1 MNEEFLEEEE
11 KPAKAEP
18 KQDNV
23 GLKLLENRVILV
35 TGPVNDK
42 MHESV
47 SARLLFLQQKDAS
60 AEITVYVNSPGG
72 SADSGMGI
80 YDTMKFIGTPIRTIC
95 SGLCASAAVLIY
107 LGSTVGRRFTLPN
120 SRFLLHQPSTQA
132 FGQAS
137 DMEITA
143 LEILKT
149 RKKYARIIA
158 QECSLN
164 ADKVE
169 ADCNRDFWLGG
180 EDAVKYGLANKL
192 VKSLTEIQ

>member
-11 KPAKAEP
+11 KKEKAEP
-18 KQDNV
+18 KSDNV
-23 GLKLLENRVILV
+23 GLKLLESRIILV

-47 SARLLFLQQKDAS
+47 NARLLFLQQKDAK
-60 AEITVYVNSPGG
+60 AEITVFVNSPGG

-80 YDTMKFIGTPIRTIC
+80 YDMMKYVSTPIRTIC
-95 SGLCASAAVLIY
+95 NGLCASAAVLIY
-107 LGSTVGRRFTLPN
+107 LGSTPGRRFTLPS

-149 RKKYARIIA
+149 RKKYAAVIA
-158 QECSLN
+158 NECGLN
-164 ADKVE
+164 AEKVE
-169 ADCNRDFWLGG
+169 ADCNRDFWLGAD
-180 EDAVKYGLANKL
+180 DAVKYGLASK
-192 VKSLTEIQ
+192 VIKSQTEIQ

>member
-11 KPAKAEP
+11 KTAKAEP
-18 KQDNV
+18 KSENV
-23 GLKLLENRVILV
+23 GLKLLESRIILV

-47 SARLLFLQQKDAS
+47 SARLLFLQQKDAN
-60 AEITVYVNSPGG
+60 ADITVFVNSPGG

-80 YDTMKFIGTPIRTIC
+80 YDTMKYIGTPIRTVC

-107 LGSTVGRRFTLPN
+107 LGSAKGRRFTMPS

-149 RKKYARIIA
+149 RKKYAHIIA
-158 QECSLN
+158 TECGLN
-164 ADKVE
+164 SEKVE
-169 ADCNRDFWLGG
+169 ADCNRDFWLGA
-180 EDAVKYGLANKL
+180 EDAVKYGLANKV
-192 VKSLTEIQ
+192 VKSQTEIQ